1 MKAIKLSFILIP
13 VLVILAVVTCKHET
27 IIQVADEPQ
36 NIILFIG
43 DGMGV
48 SHFTAAVTV
57 SGTQLHIADMPVI
70 GLSKTSAYDQYL
82 TDSGA
87 GGSAIA
93 TGVKT
98 RYGMI
103 GMHPDST
110 IAESIV
116 EIANRNGLATG
127 VVSTSSVTHAT
138 PASFVAHNK
147 TRGNH
152 EEIAHDFTKG
162 KIDLFMGGGLKYFAS
177 RKDSADLTF
186 KLKEMG
192 YTVVTN
198 PDSLA
203 TITTGKLAGL
213 FYPGHMPLKSEGRSI
228 SLSLMTRKAI
238 EILSKNEKGFFLM
251 VEGSLVDFAGH
262 DGDTDNIVSEILDLD
277 EAVGEALAFATKSG
291 NTLVVVTADHE
302 TGGMALTGGN
312 LRERRVS
319 ATFAT
324 NDHTASMVPVFAS
337 GPGATKFGG
346 VMENT
351 EIFERMI
358 MALGIK

>member
-1 MKAIKLSFILIP
+1 MKSIKFSIILIP
-13 VLVILAVVTCKHET
+13 IVVIIAVVTCKHET
-27 IIQVADEPQ
+27 VIQVADEPQ

-48 SHFTAAVTV
+48 AHFTAAVTV
-57 SGTQLHIADMPVI
+57 SGTQLHTADMPVV
-70 GLSKTSAYDQYL
+70 GLSKTNSYDGYL

-87 GGSAIA
+87 GGTAIA

-110 IAESIV
+110 VVESIV
-116 EIANRNGLATG
+116 EIAKRNGLSTG
-127 VVSTSSVTHAT
+127 VVSTSSITHAT
-138 PASFVAHNK
+138 PASFVAHNIS
-147 TRGNH
+147 RGNH
-152 EEIAHDFTKG
+152 EEIANDFTTG
-162 KIDLFMGGGLKYFAS
+162 KIDLFMGGGLNYFTQ
-177 RKDSADLTF
+177 RKDSADLTV
-186 KLKEMG
+186 KLKEIG
-192 YTVVTN
+192 YSVVTN
-198 PDSLA
+198 PDELA
-203 TITTGKLAGL
+203 GITSDKLAGL
-213 FYPGHMPLKSEGRSI
+213 FYPRHMPKLSEGRSI

-251 VEGSLVDFAGH
+251 VEGALIDFAGH
-262 DGDTDNIVSEILDLD
+262 DGDADNIVRELLEMD
-277 EAVGEALAFATKSG
+277 EAVGEALDFASKKG
-291 NTLVVVTADHE
+291 KTLVIVTSDHE

-312 LRERRVS
+312 LHERRVT
-319 ATFAT
+319 ATFAST
-324 NDHTASMVPVFAS
+324 DHTGVMVPVFAS